1 MMSNIKTTNKS
12 GMESGDRMN
21 SKANNMELKEEFCEK
36 MINFIS
42 SFCADKKK

>member
-1 MMSNIKTTNKS
+1 
-12 GMESGDRMN
+12 MESGDRMN
-21 SKANNMELKEEFCEK
+21 SKANNMELKEEFWEK